1 MDTTKPIHLIIDTS
15 ILRASPYYKS
25 EEYKSL
31 EILVNK
37 GFLKI
42 YLPYIVENEYIEQ
55 LKEPYL
61 IKFDS
66 IKNSLNKLKNQ
77 HSTNTNEITNIE
89 QSIFIIEN
97 NTIENIIEDF
107 EINFCT
113 KLKIEKLDI
122 EPYYAKEVFDKYFKG
137 SSPFKSKKNREDI
150 PDAFIFECIRDIKNK
165 ESNTIVLV
173 GDNRLHNACDE
184 IGVTLFKNLKDFIEC
199 KEIQNILNENINFLN
214 FINYLKSNC
223 NIEIFL
229 KNYHVKELEYMTITS
244 YDIPSDDNS
253 AQIIG
258 ICTPENVE
266 CDFEKLIHYGNKKI
280 GIPVTFDIE
289 VDANLYIFKA
299 DYYMN
304 DYDFPVEDHNDH
316 YFSAENNY
324 FLKVESVVIV
334 DISQIDFSVPDIN
347 FNEYF
352 NEDNAFSLNTISNIE
367 VIG

>member
-15 ILRASPYYKS
+15 ILKASPYYKS

-61 IKFDS
+61 INFDS
-66 IKNSLNKLKNQ
+66 IKNSLNKLKNH
-77 HSTNTNEITNIE
+77 HSTNTKEITNIE
-89 QSIFIIEN
+89 QSIIIAEN

-122 EPYYAKEVFDKYFKG
+122 EPYCTKEVFDKYFKG

-184 IGVTLFKNLKDFIEC
+184 IGVTLFKKLKDFIEC
-199 KEIQNILNENINFLN
+199 KEIQNILNEDINFLN
-214 FINYLKSNC
+214 FINYLKLNNS
-223 NIEIFL
+223 IENFL
-229 KNYHVKELEYMTITS
+229 ENYHVKELEYMTITS

-253 AQIIG
+253 AQIVG
-258 ICTPENVE
+258 IYTPENVE

-367 VIG
+367 VIR